1 MLNARYFRDQVGK
14 TSCSLLSCYN
24 WPETITRCVHT
35 FLVYFVVLQVAAGAC
50 VRTTLWLSPVDSVIK
65 EDRTTWPARQTGRAD
80 PGEWLDR
87 FGGRAP
93 HVCRSSG
100 RAAAAHSSRLP
111 TQLTASHRL
120 RWLRLRAD
128 CARLDPP
135 CYAAGVFKVSCNA
148 SPHPAR
154 CRVPGD
160 LPLL

>member
-1 MLNARYFRDQVGK
+1 MGK

-35 FLVYFVVLQVAAGAC
+35 FLVYFVVLQIAAGAC

-65 EDRTTWPARQTGRAD
+65 EDRATWPARQTGRAD
-80 PGEWLDR
+80 SHGRERLDR
-87 FGGRAP
+87 SSGSRAP
-93 HVCRSSG
+93 PVCRPPG
-100 RAAAAHSSRLP
+100 RAAAADSSRLP

-120 RWLRLRAD
+120 RWLRLPPTG
-128 CARLDPP
+128 PP